1 MARNRR
7 NQSAIIVLGPLLK
20 FVMVAAVFA
29 FLGIQYVW
37 LKNRCTKL
45 GQQIRVREAVLAE
58 TRQAVERL
66 RKQVLLFQTPAM
78 IESRLREL
86 NLGLLPPGPWQEVF
100 VLAEPGPEDRAVDL
114 LEPPKVAHQAAMM
127 VPR

>member
-7 NQSAIIVLGPLLK
+7 NQSAIIVLAPLVK
-20 FVMVAAVFA
+20 FVLVAGFFA
-29 FLGIQYVW
+29 ALGIQYVW
-37 LKNRCTKL
+37 LKNRCAEL
-45 GQQIRVREAVLAE
+45 GRQIRVREAVLAE

-78 IESRLREL
+78 IEARVREL

-100 VLAEPGPEDRAVDL
+100 VLAEPGPEERAVDT
-114 LEPPKVAHQAAMM
+114 LEPPKVAHQAAMI